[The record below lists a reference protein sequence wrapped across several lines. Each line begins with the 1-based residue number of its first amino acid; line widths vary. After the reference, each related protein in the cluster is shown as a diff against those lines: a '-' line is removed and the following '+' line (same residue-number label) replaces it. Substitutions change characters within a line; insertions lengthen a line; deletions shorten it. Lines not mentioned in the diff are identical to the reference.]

1 MAKINQ
7 PPRREPSFPWGEPQ
21 RVRERLVDPAQ
32 VAPAKNKR
40 RKGDPKDPPLA
51 SIALIDFIGPAHS
64 ADDLR
69 LPAPPR
75 APTTGADLV
84 ASSDRPR
91 LQSAIARVNTEATRS
106 LEGALGR
113 SNASS
118 ERAEELKAQL
128 SSEGRMIELLRQ
140 LHGDVGEIHRRM
152 REEQKE
158 SGY

>member
-84 ASSDRPR
+84 ASSDRPQ
-91 LQSAIARVNTEATRS
+91 LKSAVSRVNPESTRA
-106 LEGALGR
+106 LEGALR
-113 SNASS
+113 RLNPSA
-118 ERAEELKAQL
+118 ERADELRAQL
-128 SSEGRMIELLRQ
+128 DSEGQMIELLRQ
-140 LHGDVGEIHRRM
+140 LHGDVDDIHRRM